1 VVGIYKS
8 STIPYVSRSVD
19 FTHGTAIVLIWLVAE
34 VTATVVAAS
43 IPFYRPPLRL
53 VSRARTNKES
63 KRSSYAMGGMSSHG
77 HSKLGSRNDVN
88 ANPGNFPDDDDD
100 DDSSDRNDLP
110 LQPGAVPTAEY
121 DTWSTDGGN
130 GISGSGNVSRHEMC

>member
-1 VVGIYKS
+1 M
-8 STIPYVSRSVD
+8 
-19 FTHGTAIVLIWLVAE
+19 LIWLVAE

-43 IPFYRPPLRL
+43 IPFYRPLIRL
-53 VSRARTNKES
+53 VSRVKTNKES
-63 KRSSYAMGGMSSHG
+63 KRSSYAMGGMSSR

-88 ANPGNFPDDDDD
+88 ANPGNFPDDD
-100 DDSSDRNDLP
+100 SSDRNVLP